1 MLLSVH
7 LLLRMHQAHGFSLFT
22 QDVQLKEKHYL
33 YSFICLKLR
42 PPLSKKSFPVGRVGK
57 KNSWKVGIF
66 FFSNFFFFKLEC
78 TGGEVKKKLFEKMKK
93 KVLSAV
99 LDPPGR
105 YTGNYFL
112 FKGGLILQNCN
123 ILNSGPKDDM
133 LCCLKGNF
141 FSLS

>member
-1 MLLSVH
+1 M
-7 LLLRMHQAHGFSLFT
+7 
-22 QDVQLKEKHYL
+22 
-33 YSFICLKLR
+33 
-42 PPLSKKSFPVGRVGK
+42 
-57 KNSWKVGIF
+57 
-66 FFSNFFFFKLEC
+66 
-78 TGGEVKKKLFEKMKK
+78 KKKLFEKMKK

-133 LCCLKGNF
+133 ICCLKGNF